1 MELSSNSLTKMWS
14 LMIVLVI
21 GLQASPI
28 YMIKIGISHNY
39 NTTISTTTPS
49 PNAVSSVTTEG
60 YGNTMDLSSPSP
72 QTEMASTP
80 SQTFPPR
87 RHQQTTSTTTT
98 TTTPAPLPT
107 AETQTSGNA
116 TESSS
121 ARFGTPSFLYYC
133 SCDLREGIC
142 DLNCCCDRD
151 CPSEILIV
159 FNCLGLQAPAEL
171 QTRLEDF
178 QYTHGLPTCQLHDGW
193 LCVFRSN
200 TKPIKMQP
208 IFRDFDSSKY
218 RKWPD
223 LLEAYET
230 DNALSSQSYY
240 KFGQALQLWLP
251 ESKESSVFNLPTS
264 YETSHCYL
272 RQAIRHLQ
280 PTENNCLM
288 TDISQLQENLALIL
302 NITSNYQLL
311 GKPRDI
317 EETEVEGLNIQICQQ
332 SVNLTRK
339 LSCLDQANDTQIDLL
354 VDTIELEFLHNYT
367 NILGAKLFLREAP
380 PRQTE
385 SEEIWLH
392 YKVSFKSVNETASKP
407 ISGPLGYLTG
417 SPVIA
422 SQLLPKNE
430 SSDVPQ
436 ILSYFDL
443 NDIKQGYH
451 WLPLFHR
458 QVGTRNCQR
467 KLDETQALR
476 FGINLA
482 QQCQLTQLDAPQLQE
497 NANHTQYCEN
507 LQAEIWHKLLPHNCT
522 SLDKVQHIF
531 ISQLG
536 RPQVDKWLP
545 LQLNYGKDLHNLP
558 PVQGYFDE
566 IQQSLS
572 CRNIFL
578 SVRYEFHVE
587 KLSFLEGMAPHQQ
600 VLQHARIVLGQR
612 HDLEFDGSEQQI
624 ELPLAVSVM
633 FYKVRDR
640 TVNSGQRSVHYQ
652 YYLFT
657 VIICLLILK

>member
-1 MELSSNSLTKMWS
+1 MWN
-14 LMIVLVI
+14 LIMVLLI
-21 GLQASPI
+21 GLRASPI

-39 NTTISTTTPS
+39 NTTISTTTPN
-49 PNAVSSVTTEG
+49 PNALASVTTDSI
-60 YGNTMDLSSPSP
+60 GNTMDLSSPSP
-72 QTEMASTP
+72 QTEIASTP

-87 RHQQTTSTTTT
+87 RQPRATSTTTTTTSTT

-107 AETQTSGNA
+107 ADTQTRGNA
-116 TESSS
+116 TESSNAPS
-121 ARFGTPSFLYYC
+121 GKQTPSYLYYC

-151 CPSEILIV
+151 CPSEILVV
-159 FNCLGLQAPAEL
+159 FNCLGLEAPAEL

-200 TKPIKMQP
+200 TKPVKMQP

-230 DNALSSQSYY
+230 DNVPSTQSHY
-240 KFGQALQLWLP
+240 KLGQALQLWHP
-251 ESKESSVFNLPTS
+251 ESKESSVFMLPTS
-264 YETSHCYL
+264 YETAHCHI

-288 TDISQLQENLALIL
+288 NDINQLQENLALIL
-302 NITSNYQLL
+302 NITSNYQVL

-317 EETEVEGLNIQICQQ
+317 EETEVEGINMQICQLWQ

-339 LSCLDQANDTQIDLL
+339 LACFDQANDTQLDMI
-354 VDTIELEFLHNYT
+354 VDKIELEFLHNYT
-367 NILGAKLFLREAP
+367 NILGVKLLLREAP
-380 PRQTE
+380 TRQTE
-385 SEEIWLH
+385 SEELWLH

-417 SPVIA
+417 KPVIS
-422 SQLLPKNE
+422 SQLLPKND

-436 ILSYFDL
+436 ILSYFEL
-443 NDIKQGYH
+443 NAVKQDYH

-467 KLDETQALR
+467 NLDESQALR
-476 FGINLA
+476 FGINVA

-507 LQAEIWHKLLPHNCT
+507 LQSEIWHKLLPHNCS
-522 SLDKVQHIF
+522 SLDKVQQIF

-545 LQLNYGKDLHNLP
+545 LKLNYGKDLHNLP

-578 SVRYEFHVE
+578 SVRYEFH
-587 KLSFLEGMAPHQQ
+587 LEQLTLLDGMAPHQQ

-640 TVNSGQRSVHYQ
+640 SVNSGQQIVHYE

-657 VIICLLILK
+657 LIICLVILK